1 MHPTPKSFGLIHTCI
16 IYIYIYIYIQYLL
29 NAPHP
34 KKLWLDPYLYYIY
47 IYIYIYIQCL
57 LKITCHFAQRATIV
71 FACKYLITQLYCN
84 QYAQARTFNAI
95 I

>member
-47 IYIYIYIQCL
+47 IYTVPPQCTPPQKAL
-57 LKITCHFAQRATIV
+57 A
-71 FACKYLITQLYCN
+71 
-84 QYAQARTFNAI
+84 
-95 I
+95 